1 MKPINRTEK
10 AALQIVW
17 LWQRM
22 IDEGKGDEWR
32 FRGEKQG
39 LRDGLQA
46 LKNTGAIDDFA
57 VNPPRIY
64 SEGRELTPEDVAP

>member
-1 MKPINRTEK
+1 MNRTVK

-22 IDEGKGDEWR
+22 IDEGNGDVKR

-57 VNPPRIY
+57 VNPPRVY
-64 SEGRELTPEDVAP
+64 SEGIEFSPDDISKR